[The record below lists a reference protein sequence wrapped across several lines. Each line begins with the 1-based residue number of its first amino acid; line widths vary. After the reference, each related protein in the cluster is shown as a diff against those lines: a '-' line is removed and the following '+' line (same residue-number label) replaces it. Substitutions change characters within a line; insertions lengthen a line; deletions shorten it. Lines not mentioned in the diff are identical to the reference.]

1 MLLEYKVVFPLG
13 QYKSETLAI
22 QNMFT
27 ITFFVKTIKKSKIF
41 LLLSKLLEVV
51 LEVKAYLYSSIR
63 PNIFFT
69 ISRIKWTMMQN
80 PYHRNSYYIEMLK
93 THLSRNLQNSLN

>member
-27 ITFFVKTIKKSKIF
+27 ITFFVKTIKNPKSF

-51 LEVKAYLYSSIR
+51 LEVKAYILLLGL
-63 PNIFFT
+63 
-69 ISRIKWTMMQN
+69 ISFYNFKNKVENDTKFLI
-80 PYHRNSYYIEMLK
+80 IE
-93 THLSRNLQNSLN
+93 SLTTFK

>member
-27 ITFFVKTIKKSKIF
+27 ITFFVKTIKNPKSF

-51 LEVKAYLYSSIR
+51 LEVKAYLYSSMR
-63 PNIFFT
+63 HNIF
-69 ISRIKWTMMQN
+69 
-80 PYHRNSYYIEMLK
+80 
-93 THLSRNLQNSLN
+93 LQF